1 MFNLRFYTKRI
12 VVVMAMLFTTVLG
25 SACSSQQGSEVIAIS
40 ANSETTTTTEVV
52 LETTTTTEAESLDEP
67 SAPDYPQ
74 AIISLSATATEILFA
89 IGAGDQV
96 IAVDEYSTYP
106 AEAPMTDLSGFTP
119 NVEAIAEYGP
129 DLVVISYDPGDLVAG
144 LELLDIEVLIQGTAS
159 SCLLYT
165 SPSPRD

>member
-1 MFNLRFYTKRI
+1 
-12 VVVMAMLFTTVLG
+12 MLVTAVLG
-25 SACSSQQGSEVIAIS
+25 SACSSQQDSDVVAIS
-40 ANSETTTTTEVV
+40 ANLETSTTTEAV
-52 LETTTTTEAESLDEP
+52 LETTTTTEAESLDEL
-67 SAPDYPQ
+67 STPDYPQ

-106 AEAPMTDLSGFTP
+106 AEAPVTDLSGFTP

-144 LELLDIEVLIQGTAS
+144 LELLDLSLIHI
-159 SCLLYT
+159 
-165 SPSPRD
+165 